1 MDTTKMFNIILGLSN
16 QAIEEAQKIKLSLE
30 KEYVRILTIGSN
42 NNSDSAIALRETTE
56 RVIIFMEEIASK
68 LTTTINKRVI

>member
-1 MDTTKMFNIILGLSN
+1 MDTTKIFNFILGLSN
-16 QAIEEAQKIKLSLE
+16 QAFEEAQKIKLSFE

-56 RVIIFMEEIASK
+56 RVIIFLEEVAFK
-68 LTTTINKRVI
+68 LSSTINKRVI

>member
-1 MDTTKMFNIILGLSN
+1 MFNIILGLSN
-16 QAIEEAQKIKLSLE
+16 QAIEEAQKIKLSFE

-56 RVIIFMEEIASK
+56 QVIIFMEEIASK
-68 LTTTINKRVI
+68 LTTAINKRVI